1 MTDTL
6 QRAERPMLA
15 RVADHVYWMG
25 RYVERAEHAAR
36 LVIVSSNLLTDV
48 GDLAPELQDELWHS
62 VPEVMRLEEPAEDDQ
77 PLVRRI
83 GRYMALNELNRG
95 SIVHSIAAARENA
108 RAVREIISL
117 EMWEQ
122 INTLYWFTR
131 NDDTSTQFEQ
141 APEDFLRTIIRGS
154 MLFQGFSDETLP
166 HDQRWLFLRLGKY
179 FERIDVTSRL
189 LASRYDLLGRDRD
202 QMETSVRNIHWMAT
216 LRMCG
221 SLEAYRRQ
229 SGVGDFDP
237 EAVCA
242 FVTLQQTHPRAIRH
256 CVEQTLACIAAIRQL
271 NHPNRPD
278 PAEKL
283 LGRLVA
289 KLEYA
294 EPSELFD
301 PSFQVF
307 MSDIQAAIAEAS
319 LAMMQTY
326 FLQ

>member
-1 MTDTL
+1 
-6 QRAERPMLA
+6 
-15 RVADHVYWMG
+15 
-25 RYVERAEHAAR
+25 
-36 LVIVSSNLLTDV
+36 
-48 GDLAPELQDELWHS
+48 
-62 VPEVMRLEEPAEDDQ
+62 
-77 PLVRRI
+77 
-83 GRYMALNELNRG
+83 
-95 SIVHSIAAARENA
+95 
-108 RAVREIISL
+108 
-117 EMWEQ
+117 
-122 INTLYWFTR
+122 
-131 NDDTSTQFEQ
+131 
-141 APEDFLRTIIRGS
+141 
-154 MLFQGFSDETLP
+154 
-166 HDQRWLFLRLGKY
+166 
-179 FERIDVTSRL
+179 L

-256 CVEQTLACIAAIRQL
+256 GVDQALACISAIHTLNYPNAA
-271 NHPNRPD
+271 D

-283 LGRLVA
+283 LGRLAA

-294 EPSELFD
+294 EPAELFD
-301 PSFQVF
+301 PSFDAF
-307 MSDIQAAIAEAS
+307 MRDIQTQIAEAS